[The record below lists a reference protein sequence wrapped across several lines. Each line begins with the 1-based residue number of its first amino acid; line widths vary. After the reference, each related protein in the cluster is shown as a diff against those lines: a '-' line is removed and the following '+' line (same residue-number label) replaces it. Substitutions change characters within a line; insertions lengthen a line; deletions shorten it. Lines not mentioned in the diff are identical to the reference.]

1 MMKMWI
7 YKSVKNPE
15 QGFTIQEETKKVYS
29 IWLDPYQGGYA
40 CDSDW
45 YLIDDID
52 EFPNLP
58 ETGEWKSFDDAYKWI
73 VDNYGEI
80 TEIED
85 D

>member
-15 QGFTIQEETKKVYS
+15 IGFTIQEETKKIYS
-29 IWLDPYQGGYA
+29 IWFDKYQGGYA
-40 CDSDW
+40 HDTDW
-45 YLIDDID
+45 SLIDN
-52 EFPNLP
+52 EFPNVP
-58 ETGEWKSFDDAYKWI
+58 ESGQWKSFDEAHKWI